1 MSRPTNIGIRLRNLL
16 LANPDGMTT
25 RDLSKID
32 GTPQDIVMSALERNY
47 GFYVGGWE
55 KAAAGKYRAVWKCVV
70 VPASAP
76 KPMEYAECYDK
87 EEASIQRQRE
97 NYKEIN
103 AQLIVERRKARIEL
117 KAQREREKVE
127 AKQRKAE
134 SKALREQAKAEE
146 RAEAVRKK
154 ELKRISQ
161 HMEPAAPAGY
171 KPAKTVWVTPPPWS
185 H

>member
-1 MSRPTNIGIRLRNLL
+1 MRPTNIGARLRNLL

-32 GTPQDIVMSALERNY
+32 GTPQDIVMGALERNY

-55 KAAAGKYRAVWKCVV
+55 KVSAGKYRTVWRCVA

-76 KPMEYAECYDK
+76 KPMEYSESYDK
-87 EEASIQRQRE
+87 EEARIQRQRE

-103 AQLIVERRKARIEL
+103 AQLVAQRRKARMEL
-117 KAQREREKVE
+117 KVQREREKLE

-134 SKALREQAKAEE
+134 SKALREQAEAER
-146 RAEAVRKK
+146 RADAARRKK
-154 ELKRISQ
+154 LKSIEQSLQ
-161 HMEPAAPAGY
+161 PAAPEGY